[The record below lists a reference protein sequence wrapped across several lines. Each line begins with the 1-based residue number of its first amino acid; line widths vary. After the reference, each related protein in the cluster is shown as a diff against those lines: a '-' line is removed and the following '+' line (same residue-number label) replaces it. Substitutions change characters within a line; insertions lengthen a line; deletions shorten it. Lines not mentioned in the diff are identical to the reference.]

1 MKITIIEQNRDLLAS
16 LERFLSKI
24 DNEVE
29 VYFDPLNLLSK
40 DNIACDLLLVDQS
53 IPRVKYFDAISI
65 IKKKCPDCYV
75 AVLLDEYSLDLEVT
89 KDDLVDEYISRPFLQ
104 NQLIEL
110 LNRAEERNK
119 R

>member
-16 LERFLSKI
+16 LERFLEKI

-40 DNIACDLLLVDQS
+40 DKIDCDLLLVDQS
-53 IPRVKYFDAISI
+53 IPRVKYMDAISI
-65 IKKKCPDCYV
+65 IKKKCPGCYV
-75 AVLLDEYSLDLEVT
+75 AVLLDEYSLDLEIS
-89 KDDLVDEYISRPFLQ
+89 KDNIVNEYISRPFLQ

-110 LNRAEERNK
+110 LNRVKERDK